1 MSNRFDEEAAQWDS
15 NPTTVE
21 SSNLFYK
28 TICTKLPALS
38 QGESK
43 KQKALE
49 IGCGT
54 GLLSVQIAP
63 QVQAYY
69 AYDTSQ
75 GMIDVLKSKLPKL
88 PHGTYLK
95 PIKELLVDPA
105 STSLDDQQFDY
116 VFFHLTLHHIPDDSV
131 DSTLKLLHDILAP
144 GGQVLISD
152 FEYSEES
159 EFFHPKAK
167 HHDVERHGI
176 KRIDLEQDLKR
187 AGFDRVSVE
196 ESFKLPK
203 ACEDGTTRDFPFLLG
218 RGYKRV

>member
-1 MSNRFDEEAAQWDS
+1 MCQADLLSQS

-49 IGCGT
+49 IGELHLWLPWPTPLTLRLLLRNTGCGT

-116 VFFHLTLHHIPDDSV
+116 VFSHLTLHHIVRARCSN
-131 DSTLKLLHDILAP
+131 
-144 GGQVLISD
+144 GQ
-152 FEYSEES
+152 
-159 EFFHPKAK
+159 
-167 HHDVERHGI
+167 
-176 KRIDLEQDLKR
+176 
-187 AGFDRVSVE
+187 
-196 ESFKLPK
+196 
-203 ACEDGTTRDFPFLLG
+203 
-218 RGYKRV
+218 